1 MRPPPTT
8 RRILARL
15 LPARDRDW
23 VLDDL
28 DELWRE
34 RAARDGRAAAN
45 RWYRRQVPSF
55 VVRLVRERSRRTAA
69 ALTDPVFMREV
80 AAVDRIW
87 ADLRYAC
94 RRLGRT
100 PVFTGVAVLSLALG
114 IGANTAMFSVVNAV
128 LLKEQPYAEPDRT
141 VEIYT
146 SEADGFPHSTTSF
159 PDLQDLRAREGVFE
173 HVVGTRTFL
182 ARLERD
188 GRPELA
194 FGELVSWDF
203 FQALGIPM
211 AMGRAFVAEE
221 GTTPGGAPVVVLG
234 HHTWTSEFGADPQVL
249 GRTVVLNGHPFE
261 VVGVASESYSGN
273 IPVLFTGFY
282 APMMMTN
289 ELMGSTMG
297 DQLDRRGSR
306 SLFAKGVLAPGVTL
320 EQANA
325 ELEAFSTA
333 LAGTF
338 PESNELRIMSALP
351 SSDVALHPMVD
362 RFLTPVAGFM
372 LAVVGIV
379 LLIACTNL
387 ASFLLARAE
396 DRRKEIALR
405 LALGAGRGRL
415 VRQLLVETLLLAG
428 LGGLAGWV
436 VARWALRLALSFQP
450 PVPVPVDFV
459 LELDGQV
466 LAFTAVVSVL
476 AGLFFGLA
484 PALQSTRTDVAP
496 TLKDEAGGAGKP
508 GRFSL
513 RNAMLVT
520 QVAFSFLLLIGAGL
534 FVRSLQKAQLIDP
547 GFDTG
552 PGAVIWPMPDISGY
566 DESAEVLALN
576 REIEA
581 ALLAQPLIDRVAM
594 ADRLPLGPEIRTDD
608 YLLPGLPSEA
618 PDGTWEIDYGTVMPG
633 YFEAMGVE
641 LLRGRAFTAADVEG
655 DRVAIVSQAFVD
667 RFYPGEDVVGRVLDN
682 GGREMRIVGV
692 ARDAKVRTLGEA
704 PRPYVYE
711 AVNAR
716 MAFGVQFVVRGDAP
730 QADLLAAA
738 LAAVEQVDPD
748 LVLFEAKTMDQHLA
762 LMLFPPR
769 MAAVLLSVFGGL
781 ALLLSAIGI
790 YGSVSHTVAK
800 RTREMGI
807 RMSLGASA
815 RDVVAMAVAGGM
827 RLVLVGGGV
836 GMLLA
841 AALTWMI
848 SGFLYGISTTDVA
861 TVLAIPALL
870 AGVALVAAF
879 VPARRAARVDP
890 VRALRA
896 E

>member
-1 MRPPPTT
+1 MSPPRWMR
-8 RRILARL
+8 RL
-15 LPARDRDW
+15 LGRLIPGADRRW
-23 VLDDL
+23 LLEELDD
-28 DELWRE
+28 LWRE
-34 RAARDGRAAAN
+34 RAEREGRRAAD
-45 RWYRRQVPSF
+45 RWYRRQLPSF
-55 VVRLVRERSRRTAA
+55 AIRLLRERARRTGA
-69 ALTDPVFMREV
+69 ALTDPTTLREV
-80 AAVDRIW
+80 VAVDRIW
-87 ADLRYAC
+87 ADLRYAL

-100 PVFTGVAVLSLALG
+100 PAFTAVAVLTLALG

-128 LLKEQPYAEPDRT
+128 LLQEQPYAEPDRT

-159 PDLQDLRAREGVFE
+159 PDLRDLRDREGVFDG
-173 HVVGTRTFL
+173 VVGTRTFL
-182 ARLERD
+182 ARLDRD

-203 FQALGIPM
+203 FQTLGIRM
-211 AMGRAFVAEE
+211 TLGRAFAPEE
-221 GTTPGGAPVVVLG
+221 GSTPGGAPVVILG
-234 HHTWTSEFGADPQVL
+234 HHTWVEEFGADPTVL
-249 GRTVVLNGHPFE
+249 GRTVVLNGHPFQ
-261 VVGVASESYSGN
+261 VVGVVTEEYAGN

-297 DQLDRRGSR
+297 DQLERRGSR
-306 SLFAKGVLAPGVTL
+306 SMFVKGVLAEGVTV

-325 ELEAFSTA
+325 ELQAFSTA
-333 LAGTF
+333 LGERY
-338 PESNELRIMSALP
+338 PDSNELRIMSALP
-351 SSDVALHPMVD
+351 SGDVALHPMVD
-362 RFLTPVAGFM
+362 RFLTPVAGLM

-428 LGGLAGWV
+428 LGGMAGWL
-436 VARWALRLALSFQP
+436 VAQWALRLALAFQP

-459 LELDGQV
+459 LELDGRV
-466 LAFTAVVSVL
+466 LAFTAAVSVL

-484 PALQSTRTDVAP
+484 PALQSTRPDVAP

-513 RNAMLVT
+513 RGAMVVT

-534 FVRSLQKAQLIDP
+534 FVRSLQKAQRIDP

-552 PGAVIWPMPDISGY
+552 PGAVIWPMADISGY
-566 DESAEVLALN
+566 DESEEVLALN
-576 REIEA
+576 RQLEA
-581 ALLAQPLIDRVAM
+581 ELLAHPLIDRVAM
-594 ADRLPLGPEIRTDD
+594 ADRLPLGSEIRTEDF
-608 YLLPGLPSEA
+608 LLPDLPSEA
-618 PDGTWEIDYGTVMPG
+618 PDGSWEIDNATVMPG

-641 LLRGRAFTAADVEG
+641 IVRGRSLVEADVEG
-655 DRVAIVSQAFVD
+655 DRVAVVSQAFVD
-667 RFYPGEDVVGRVLDN
+667 RFYPGQDVVGRTIRS
-682 GGREMRIVGV
+682 GREIRIVGV
-692 ARDAKVRTLGEA
+692 ARDAKVRTLGES
-704 PRPYVYE
+704 PRPYIYE
-711 AVNAR
+711 SVNAE
-716 MAFGVQFVVRGDAP
+716 MAFGVQFVVRGDAEP
-730 QADLLAAA
+730 ADLLAAA
-738 LAAVEQVDPD
+738 LEVVDRVDPD

-769 MAAVLLSVFGGL
+769 MAAVMLSIFGGL

-790 YGSVSHTVAK
+790 YGAVSHTVAK

-815 RDVVAMAVAGGM
+815 RDVIAMAVGGGM
-827 RLVLVGGGV
+827 RLVLVGAGLGV
-836 GMLLA
+836 VLA
-841 AALTWMI
+841 AGLTWMI
-848 SGFLYGISTTDVA
+848 SGFLYGISTTDLATFVTIPLILVA
-861 TVLAIPALL
+861 
-870 AGVALVAAF
+870 VALTAAF